1 MSDQKPGPSDD
12 ELDSRGPDANDPA
25 RGTKYYRGLTHASI
39 RRPVGTTAIATVVLV
54 MGLFFVDRL
63 PVNLL
68 PEVVYPLIRVNVDY
82 PGAAPEVVEE
92 QVTRPLERALSSTE
106 DLIRMSSEAEEGR
119 TDVSLIFEYGTDL
132 DVALQNASRLL
143 ERARSQLPD
152 DVETP
157 RLRKWDPGASS
168 VYEAGFSSDLR
179 TPREV
184 RDWVDNRLA
193 PQLQAIQGVS
203 GVEAIG
209 GQERE
214 LEVIIDQQRLRSY
227 GLTLA
232 GVADQLAQE
241 NLNVAAGNITSSSLD
256 VMARTDSRFRSP
268 EEIANVLLAVPGSDR
283 RIRLDEVAEVRD
295 GFREQRL
302 FVRLDD
308 RPAVQV
314 SVFKQPDANTVG
326 VVNDVIARMESLDAS
341 GFIPEDITFKITED
355 AAYFIRGSVQSVSA
369 AAILGG
375 VLAMVVVLA
384 FLGSLRKS
392 FVIGLSIP
400 LAVMA
405 TFALMGAAGLTLNV
419 MSLGGL
425 ALGVG
430 LLLDNAIVML
440 ENISRHRDKLGK
452 SPDEA
457 AHEGA
462 DEVMSA
468 ITAGTLT
475 NLAAVVPFLLVTG
488 LATLVF
494 RELLITISFA
504 VIASLAV
511 ALTLVPMLA
520 AQFAKVRFQSGFNR
534 LAPYRV
540 FNGFIEWLS
549 ERYRR
554 SLRTMLRWRWAVIA
568 GGVAVFI
575 GSLNLAQDLGNEFLP
590 QLDDGELGIRLA
602 LPAGTTPEETN
613 AATRLI
619 EAEVKDM
626 PHVRSV
632 FALAGGNV
640 WGGTAN
646 ERPGR
651 GYVLVKLADLE
662 DRPEWPA
669 SRWVREMQDRLN
681 ALDIA
686 GARMYVWS
694 PGIRGLTFGVSGEDM
709 ELKVVGE
716 DINVLQDLA
725 REVISS
731 IETIPGLNGVEMD
744 DEDRTP
750 LLSINVDRE
759 RAAALGLD
767 IGNVA
772 RSLRYAVSG
781 YVPTRYSTG
790 VNEYDVRV
798 RLPRDEVQDIDTL
811 SQVIVA
817 NGVNGPIQ
825 ARQVASFALEEGP
838 AEIGRENQVR
848 IQRIVGNFDTAQN
861 DVGSIMQEVE
871 RRISAIDMPEQY
883 GVVLGGQF
891 ETIQETNRE
900 MMVVLALAVFLVFV
914 VLAVQYEKIS
924 NPLVIMTAAPLA
936 TAGSAVA
943 LWLSETPISA
953 PVFLGTVLLVGIVV
967 NNAILLV
974 EYIERQRNA
983 GQDLTE
989 AVVEAGGIRL
999 RPILMTTLTTVVGM
1013 LPLAIGAGAGALL
1026 MQPLAIAVVG
1036 GLLSAM
1042 VLTLFL
1048 VPCLYIIVQNASS
1061 ALTRLLTGGRRRASA
1076 SEDQDSGEAS
1086 ASTA

>member
-1 MSDQKPGPSDD
+1 M
-12 ELDSRGPDANDPA
+12 
-25 RGTKYYRGLTHASI
+25 THSAI

-143 ERARSQLPD
+143 ERARAQLPD
-152 DVETP
+152 DVESP

-214 LEVIIDQQRLRSY
+214 LEVIVDQQRLRSY

-241 NLNVAAGNITSSSLD
+241 NLNVAAGNVTSSSLD
-256 VMARTDSRFRSP
+256 VMARTDGRFQSP

-295 GFREQRL
+295 GYREQRL

-326 VVNDVIARMESLDAS
+326 VVDDVIARMESLDAS
-341 GFIPEDITFKITED
+341 GFIPEDITYKITED

-440 ENISRHRDKLGK
+440 ENIARHREKLGK
-452 SPDEA
+452 SAEQA

-475 NLAAVVPFLLVTG
+475 NLAAVLPFLLVTG

-494 RELLITISFA
+494 RELLVTISFA
-504 VIASLAV
+504 VVASLAV

-520 AQFAKVRFQSGFNR
+520 AQFARIRFQSGFSR
-534 LAPYRV
+534 SFFYRG

-549 ERYRR
+549 DRYRGA
-554 SLRTMLRWRWAVIA
+554 LRVILRWRWAAVGA
-568 GGVAVFI
+568 GVAVFI
-575 GSLNLAQDLGNEFLP
+575 GSLTLAQSLGNEFLP

-619 EAEVKDM
+619 EAEVQKM
-626 PHVRSV
+626 PHVQSV

-651 GYVLVKLADLE
+651 GYVLVKLDSAE

-669 SRWVREMQDRLN
+669 SRWVRDMQQRLN

-716 DINVLQDLA
+716 DIGVLQDLA
-725 REVISS
+725 REIIAS
-731 IETIPGLNGVEMD
+731 IETIPGLNGVEMN

-750 LLSINVDRE
+750 LLDIDVDRE

-767 IGNVA
+767 ISSVA

-790 VNEYDVRV
+790 TNEYDVRV
-798 RLPRDEVQDIDTL
+798 RLPRDEVRDIDTL
-811 SQVIVA
+811 GQVIVA

-825 ARQVASFALEEGP
+825 ARQVADFSLEEGP

-848 IQRIVGNFDTAQN
+848 IQRIVGNFDTARN
-861 DVGSIMQEVE
+861 DVGTIMQEVE
-871 RRISAIDMPEQY
+871 RRISEIDMPAQY

-900 MMVVLALAVFLVFV
+900 MATVLALAVFLVFV

-943 LWLSETPISA
+943 LWLSSTPISA

-974 EYIERQRNA
+974 EYIERQRRA

-1013 LPLAIGAGAGALL
+1013 LPLAIGAGSGALL
-1026 MQPLAIAVVG
+1026 MQPLAVAVVG

-1048 VPCLYIIVQNASS
+1048 VPCLYVIVQNASS
-1061 ALTRLLTGGRRRASA
+1061 ALSRFLIGRKKGMDSGG
-1076 SEDQDSGEAS
+1076 SEDGNESGTS
-1086 ASTA
+1086 PSTA

>member
-1 MSDQKPGPSDD
+1 MSEHEGTPGPSD
-12 ELDSRGPDANDPA
+12 PDASDPA
-25 RGTKYYRGLTHASI
+25 RGTRYYRGLTHASI
-39 RRPVGTTAIATVVLV
+39 RRPVGTTAVATVVLV
-54 MGLFFVDRL
+54 LGLFFVDRL

-106 DLIRMSSEAEEGR
+106 DLVRMSSEAEEGR

-132 DVALQNASRLL
+132 DTALQNASRLL
-143 ERARSQLPD
+143 ERARAQLPD
-152 DVETP
+152 DVEPP

-168 VYEAGFSSDLR
+168 VYEAGFSSDMR

-214 LEVIIDQQRLRSY
+214 LEVIVDQQRLRSY

-232 GVADQLAQE
+232 DVADQLAQE
-241 NLNVAAGNITSSSLD
+241 NLNVAAGNVTSSSLD
-256 VMARTDSRFRSP
+256 VMARTDGRFRSP
-268 EEIANVLLAVPGSDR
+268 EEIANVLMAVPGSDR

-295 GFREQRL
+295 GYREQRL

-308 RPAVQV
+308 QPAVQV

-326 VVNDVIARMESLDAS
+326 VVDEVIARMASLRES
-341 GFIPEDITFKITED
+341 GFIPDDIHFKTTED
-355 AAYFIRGSVQSVSA
+355 AAYFIRGSVRSVSA

-375 VLAMVVVLA
+375 VLAMLVVLA

-440 ENISRHRDKLGK
+440 ENIARHREKLGK
-452 SPDEA
+452 SAELS

-494 RELLITISFA
+494 RELLVTISFA

-520 AQFAKVRFQSGFNR
+520 AQFAKIRFESGFNR
-534 LAPYRV
+534 WAPYRA
-540 FNGFIEWLS
+540 FNAFIEWLAAG
-549 ERYRR
+549 YRDA
-554 SLRTMLRWRWAVIA
+554 LRGLIRWRWAVMLA
-568 GGVAVFI
+568 GVAVFA
-575 GSLNLAQDLGNEFLP
+575 GSLLLAGRLGNEFLP

-602 LPAGTTPEETN
+602 LPAGTTPEETD
-613 AATRLI
+613 AATRMI
-619 EAEVKDM
+619 EAEVGHM
-626 PHVRSV
+626 PHVKSV

-646 ERPGR
+646 VRPGR
-651 GYVLVKLADLE
+651 GYVLVKLDDAE
-662 DRPEWPA
+662 NRPEWPA
-669 SRWVREMQDRLN
+669 SRWVREMQQRLN

-686 GARMYVWS
+686 GARMHVWS

-716 DINVLQDLA
+716 DIGELQRLS
-725 REVISS
+725 REIVDAIGS
-731 IETIPGLNGVEMD
+731 IPGLVGVEMQ

-750 LLSINVDRE
+750 LLSIDVDRE

-767 IGNVA
+767 ISSVA
-772 RSLRYAVSG
+772 SALRYAVSG

-798 RLPRDEVQDIDTL
+798 RLPRDEVRDIDTL
-811 SQVIVA
+811 GQVIVA

-825 ARQVASFALEEGP
+825 ARQVADFALEEGP

-861 DVGSIMQEVE
+861 DVGTIMAEVQ
-871 RRISAIDMPEQY
+871 RRIAAIEMPDQY

-891 ETIQETNRE
+891 ETIRETNRE
-900 MMVVLALAVFLVFV
+900 MATVLALAVFLVFV

-943 LWLSETPISA
+943 LWVSATPISA

-974 EYIERQRNA
+974 EYIERQLRD
-983 GQDLTE
+983 GHELVD

-1013 LPLAIGAGAGALL
+1013 LPLAVGAGSGALL
-1026 MQPLAIAVVG
+1026 MQPLAVAVVG

-1042 VLTLFL
+1042 LLTLFL
-1048 VPCLYIIVQNASS
+1048 VPCLYVIVQNATR
-1061 ALTRLLTGGRRRASA
+1061 ALVGFLTGGRRQRDRLDRRPAA
-1076 SEDQDSGEAS
+1076 
-1086 ASTA
+1086 T

>member
-1 MSDQKPGPSDD
+1 MNQQTREPETP
-12 ELDSRGPDANDPA
+12 EPDSTDPA
-25 RGTKYYRGLTHASI
+25 RGTKYYRGLTHAAI
-39 RRPVGTTAIATVVLV
+39 RRPVGTTALATVVLV

-68 PEVVYPLIRVNVDY
+68 PEVVYPLVRVNVNY
-82 PGAAPEVVEE
+82 PGASPEVVEE
-92 QVTRPLERALSSTE
+92 QVTRPLERALASTE
-106 DLIRMSSEAEEGR
+106 NLVRMSSEAEEGR

-132 DVALQNASRLL
+132 DTALQNASRLM
-143 ERARSQLPD
+143 ESARTQLPD
-152 DVETP
+152 DVDPP
-157 RLRKWDPGASS
+157 RVRKWDPGSSS
-168 VYEAGFSSDLR
+168 VFEAGFSSDLR

-193 PQLQAIQGVS
+193 PQLQSIPGVS

-227 GLTLA
+227 GLTLT

-241 NLNVAAGNITSSSLD
+241 NLNVAAGNVTSTSMD
-256 VMARTDSRFRSP
+256 VMARTDGRFKSP
-268 EEIANVLLAVPGSDR
+268 EDIANVQIAVPGSDR

-302 FVRLDD
+302 FVRLDGV
-308 RPAVQV
+308 PATQV
-314 SVFKQPDANTVG
+314 SVFKQPEANTVA
-326 VVNDVIARMESLDAS
+326 VVDEVIATLASLESS
-341 GFIPEDITFKITED
+341 GFIPADMSYKITED
-355 AAYFIRGSVQSVSA
+355 AAYFIRGSVRAVSA

-375 VLAMVVVLA
+375 TLAMLVVLA

-405 TFALMGAAGLTLNV
+405 TFAMMGAAGLTLNV

-440 ENISRHRDKLGK
+440 ENISRHREKLGK
-452 SPDEA
+452 SADVA

-475 NLAAVVPFLLVTG
+475 NLAAVAPFLLITG

-494 RELLITISFA
+494 RELLVTISFA

-520 AQFAKVRFQSGFNR
+520 AQFAKVRFESGFNR
-534 LAPYRV
+534 TGFYRR
-540 FNGFIEWLS
+540 FNGLIEWLA
-549 ERYRR
+549 EKYRNV
-554 SLRTMLRWRWAVIA
+554 LGGLIRWRWGVVA
-568 GGVAVFI
+568 GGIAVFVA
-575 GSLNLAQDLGNEFLP
+575 SLVLAGRLGNEFLP
-590 QLDDGELGIRLA
+590 QLDDGELGIRMQ
-602 LPAGTTPEETN
+602 LPAGATPEETD

-619 EAEVKDM
+619 EAEVDQM
-626 PHVRSV
+626 PEVDSV

-640 WGGTAN
+640 WGGVAN

-651 GYVLVKLADLE
+651 GYVLVRLSDAE
-662 DRPEWPA
+662 DRPDWPA
-669 SRWVREMQDRLN
+669 SRWVAEAQDRMQQ
-681 ALDIA
+681 LDIP
-686 GARMYVWS
+686 GARIYVWS

-709 ELKVVGE
+709 ELKIVGE
-716 DINVLQDLA
+716 DIGLLQDLA
-725 REVISS
+725 REVIDA
-731 IETIPGLNGVEMD
+731 IEDIPGLTGVEMD

-750 LLSINVDRE
+750 LLSIDVDRE

-767 IGNVA
+767 IGSVSQ
-772 RSLRYAVSG
+772 SLRYAVSG

-798 RLPRDEVQDIDTL
+798 RLPRDEVDDIDAL
-811 SQVIVA
+811 GQVIVA

-825 ARQVASFALEEGP
+825 ARQVADFSLEEGP
-838 AEIGRENQVR
+838 AEIARENQVR
-848 IQRIVGNFDTAQN
+848 IQRIVGNFETAQN
-861 DVGSIMQEVE
+861 DVGTIMSEVQA
-871 RRISAIDMPEQY
+871 RIDAIDMPDQY
-883 GVVLGGQF
+883 GVILGGQF
-891 ETIQETNRE
+891 ETIDETNRE
-900 MMVVLALAVFLVFV
+900 MAIVIALAIFLVFV
-914 VLAVQYEKIS
+914 VLAVQYEKLS

-936 TAGSAVA
+936 TAGSALA
-943 LWLSETPISA
+943 LWLTSTPVSA

-974 EYIERQRNA
+974 EYIERRRNE
-983 GQDLTE
+983 GWEMTD
-989 AVVEAGGIRL
+989 AVIEAGGIRL

-1013 LPLAIGAGAGALL
+1013 LPLAIGAGSGAML

-1042 VLTLFL
+1042 LLTLFL
-1048 VPCLYIIVQNASS
+1048 VPCLYVIVQNTA
-1061 ALTRLLTGGRRRASA
+1061 AAIGDFLTRRKAAPGQPRSGTASQA
-1076 SEDQDSGEAS
+1076 G
-1086 ASTA
+1086 